1 MDGFT
6 LTKRFPLLASF
17 LPLIVLMAVAYV
29 WPIAAIVRGSFSDED
44 GLFAGRQNYTDVLGS
59 YYFWDSLWFSLRV
72 SLISTFLS
80 IVLAAALAMALRET
94 FAGKKIALFIS
105 QYNLSIPRMAAAMI
119 MVFLLSQTG
128 LLSAVSHAL
137 GFTESVGGFPWLVY
151 DAKGKGL
158 ILVFVWKFF
167 PYICISMLGVLQGAS
182 IEYEQQAAALGVGKW
197 RRFFFV
203 VLPTVAPAIA
213 VSSILV
219 FAASFGDYEAPA
231 ILGSAQERSL
241 SVMLYLKYADPDM
254 RDRPE
259 AFAIMVLMGLVLM
272 AVVVAYRR
280 AAAGGTRKRGL

>member
-1 MDGFT
+1 
-6 LTKRFPLLASF
+6 LTKRLPILASF
-17 LPLIVLMAVAYV
+17 LPLIVLMAIAYI
-29 WPIAAIVRGSFSDED
+29 WPVAAIIRGSFSDEA
-44 GLFAGRQNYTDVLGS
+44 GLFAGWQNYADVLGS
-59 YYFWDSLWFSLRV
+59 YYFRDSLWFSLRV

-80 IVLAAALAMALRET
+80 VALAAVLAMALRDT
-94 FAGKKIALFIS
+94 FAGKKIALFLS

-128 LLSAVSHAL
+128 LASAVSHAL
-137 GFTESVGGFPWLVY
+137 GFTESVGDFPWLVY
-151 DAKGKGL
+151 DANGKGL
-158 ILVFVWKFF
+158 IIVFVWKFF

-182 IEYEQQAAALGVGKW
+182 LEYEQQAATLGIGKW

-203 VLPTVAPAIA
+203 VLPTAAPAIA

-231 ILGSAQERSL
+231 ILGSAQGRSL
-241 SVMLYLKYADPDM
+241 SVMLYLKYVDPDM

-272 AVVVAYRR
+272 AAIVTCRR
-280 AAAGGTRKRGL
+280 LAAGGARKRGL